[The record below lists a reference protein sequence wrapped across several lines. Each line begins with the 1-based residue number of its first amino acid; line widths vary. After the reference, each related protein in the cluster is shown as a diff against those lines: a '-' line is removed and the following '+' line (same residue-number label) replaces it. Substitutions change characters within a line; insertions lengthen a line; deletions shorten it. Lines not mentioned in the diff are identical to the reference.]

1 MKVEREIDLPAS
13 PDQVYEILMDPARL
27 GDWVTIHERF
37 EDAPDRLAQGSN
49 MTQKLKVAGQ
59 RFTVR
64 WTVTQAE
71 RPSKVTW
78 EGTGPGGTSARVVY
92 DLDERDGGTRFAY
105 LNEYELPGGAAGRI
119 AGRAISA
126 AAGREVER
134 SLERL
139 KKLLEG

>member
-13 PDQVYEILMDPARL
+13 PDQVYEILMDPVRL

-78 EGTGPGGTSARVVY
+78 EGRGPAGTSARVVY
-92 DLDERDGGTRFAY
+92 DLDERDGGTRFTY

-139 KKLLEG
+139 RKLLEG